1 MLFFGLVLGEISVCV
16 IVLSPKLLSGLSE
29 QFQLSAV
36 NPGHCIRI
44 GDKYST
50 RGIDTIP
57 SSILVGCI
65 LSKALMLSEACAE
78 KRTINFL
85 KGFE

>member
-1 MLFFGLVLGEISVCV
+1 MLFFGLVLGEISVSV

-78 KRTINFL
+78 KKNN
-85 KGFE
+85 KYS